1 MTQPAAPSLPIRV
14 PLSVRLGRLL
24 DEEILGRIPM
34 APARLAPGPGTVS
47 LCFDD
52 FPRSAWQVAGP
63 LLAALGVKATYYVS
77 GGLLGQCPDGLPLC
91 TEEDVVAAF
100 AAGHEIGCH
109 TYAHCCATRTPIEA
123 FAASLARND
132 AFLRARLPG
141 WSAQSFAYPY
151 GRTTLA
157 ARRAV
162 SARFGFGRAT
172 LRGLN
177 GRRVDRSMLRA
188 VGLERCR
195 GRVDVEAMIDE
206 AARTGAWLILYTH
219 DVVEQPSPFGCSPGE
234 LERVLRRALAAGLA
248 VRPVGAMVEQLESPR

>member
-1 MTQPAAPSLPIRV
+1 MAQSADLAAPIRV
-14 PLSVRLGRLL
+14 PLSARLSRLL
-24 DEEILGRIPM
+24 GENIVGRIPV
-34 APARLAPGPGTVS
+34 APARLAPGPATLS

-63 LLAALGVKATYYVS
+63 LLAALGVQASYYVS
-77 GGLLGQCPDGLPLC
+77 GGLLGQSPDGLPLC

-109 TYAHCCATRTPIEA
+109 THMHCNARQTPIEA
-123 FAASLARND
+123 FVASLTRND

-141 WSAQSFAYPY
+141 WSARSFAYPY

-162 SARFGFGRAT
+162 AARFGFGRST

-177 GRRVDRSMLRA
+177 GARLDRTMLRS

-206 AARTGAWLILYTH
+206 AARKGAWLILYTH
-219 DVVEQPSPFGCSPGE
+219 DVVEQPSPFGCSPDE
-234 LERVLRRALAAGLA
+234 LDRVLRRALAAGMA
-248 VRPVGAMVEQLESPR
+248 VRPVGAMVERLEPAR